1 MLVRIGGCS
10 TAMEINDCSVRREV
24 MEHEVRGQGGVFHYN
39 KIIRKPYRT
48 LLKAHNHYK
57 SKIVIKKKVLFD
69 LKTKN
74 VKMPLDLKHIDERM
88 QVMYRKHRDTK
99 GLTKRE
105 IQVLYEFIDDLK
117 DDLTISNQKMGKNKK
132 GRSKD
137 VDKQVKMIEAL
148 KMNNPLWD
156 IE

>member
-1 MLVRIGGCS
+1 M
-10 TAMEINDCSVRREV
+10 
-24 MEHEVRGQGGVFHYN
+24 
-39 KIIRKPYRT
+39 P
-48 LLKAHNHYK
+48 
-57 SKIVIKKKVLFD
+57 FD
-69 LKTKN
+69 I
-74 VKMPLDLKHIDERM
+74 KHIDERM

-117 DDLTISNQKMGKNKK
+117 DDLTISSQKMGKNKK

>member
-1 MLVRIGGCS
+1 
-10 TAMEINDCSVRREV
+10 
-24 MEHEVRGQGGVFHYN
+24 
-39 KIIRKPYRT
+39 
-48 LLKAHNHYK
+48 
-57 SKIVIKKKVLFD
+57 
-69 LKTKN
+69 
-74 VKMPLDLKHIDERM
+74 MPLDLKHIDERM

-105 IQVLYEFIDDLK
+105 ILVLCEFIDDLK